1 VWRRAC
7 PHVMTSSPAS
17 ASAHDGAE
25 HTLSSSPHTNVSIPT
40 RSDTPATPTTV
51 ADADD
56 DDGDS
61 SEDEGGEDG
70 DDASVRE
77 VKPTAE
83 ERAQEIERIVKGE
96 QVAYSAAQEKSGDHH
111 DRGDEEEDDDEEE
124 DSDEDDD
131 DDDEEPALKYERIG
145 GDAASVLSKKD
156 SASAIAISG
165 LRMVSVLDSVLF
177 APHTHQAIGT
187 HMGIVHVMDLEGTS
201 IKMFRPHSASI
212 LDICMDATGDFVGTA
227 SINGSP
233 TPPSCL
239 LHSSQCARTGRPPLR
254 V

>member
-1 VWRRAC
+1 
-7 PHVMTSSPAS
+7 MTSSPAS

-25 HTLSSSPHTNVSIPT
+25 HTLSSSPNTNVSVPT

-111 DRGDEEEDDDEEE
+111 GGGGEEEEDDDDEEE

-165 LRMVSVLDSVLF
+165 LRMVSVSYAVLCASH
-177 APHTHQAIGT
+177 APQAIGT

-227 SINGSP
+227 SIDGSP
-233 TPPSCL
+233 APPSSL
-239 LHSSQCARTGRPPLR
+239 SHSSQRARTGRPPLR